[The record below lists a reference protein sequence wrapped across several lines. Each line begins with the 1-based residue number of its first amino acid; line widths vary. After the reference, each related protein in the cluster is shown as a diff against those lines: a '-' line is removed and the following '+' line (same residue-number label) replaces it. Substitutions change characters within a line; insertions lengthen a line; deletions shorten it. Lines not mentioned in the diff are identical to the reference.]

1 MLISEV
7 CSGEPKA
14 IPWTQHTPLRAAADS
29 WAHLDVKQGDVVCFP
44 TNLGWMVGP
53 MIVFSAFINGAT
65 LALYNG
71 SPLDRGFGKFVQV
84 SHQATITHVDVQMQI

>member
-71 SPLDRGFGKFVQV
+71 KFVQV